1 MCRPVGTGAQHFMS
15 NLIGRSIGA
24 YRVEKKIGEGGN
36 SDVYLALDTV
46 NKQIVALKVLRLE
59 HHSDRKQVERFW
71 RGGHSARALQHPYI
85 VPVHDAGLAD
95 SRYYIA
101 MEYMEGRSIED
112 VLAEQNGPIAR
123 PLTLHYLEQIA
134 EAVDYAHS
142 RGVIHRDIKPSNI
155 LLSADRR
162 TAYLT
167 DFGIALLTGQETVTS
182 SGSFIGT
189 PEYISP
195 EQIKGYKA
203 DVRSDIYSLGV
214 TAYQMLSGKLPFDG
228 PPVTILYQHINT
240 PPPSIRRV
248 NGRLPTGIDRPIN
261 KSLAKKPER
270 RYQSAAAF
278 VRDLHGATAGRP
290 AGWRLWGG
298 LALVAILVVSLGFW
312 AAGGRNG
319 AISPTVVVTREVS
332 PAPGE
337 VVQPPVV
344 TSTPIPTVVPT
355 STTVAPATT
364 APTARPSR
372 TPPTSTETP
381 RPASATPAAGVLQ
394 LLVPADGAD
403 IRAAFGR
410 QTFRWSWDQ
419 PLADDQSFEL
429 RFFPEGSDDFLAPFG
444 WRKESRADDVDL
456 NNLPAGTYRW
466 RVLVVRGIDGI
477 LQEEIAVS
485 EPFILV
491 WGR

>member
-1 MCRPVGTGAQHFMS
+1 MS

-24 YRVEKKIGEGGN
+24 YRVERKIGEGGN
-36 SDVYLALDTV
+36 SDVYLAHDTG
-46 NKQIVALKVLRLE
+46 NNNQRVALKVLRLE
-59 HHSDRKQVERFW
+59 HQSDRKAVERFW
-71 RGGHSARALQHPYI
+71 RGGHSARALKHPYI

-123 PLTLHYLEQIA
+123 PLALHYLDQIA
-134 EAVDYAHS
+134 EAIDYAHS

-167 DFGIALLTGQETVTS
+167 DFGIAQLTGRETITS

-195 EQIKGYKA
+195 EQIKGHKA
-203 DVRSDIYSLGV
+203 DARSDIYSLGI

-228 PPVTILYQHINT
+228 PPVTILYQHVNT
-240 PPPSIRRV
+240 PPPAIRRV
-248 NGRLPTGIDRPIN
+248 NGRLPTGVTRPIN
-261 KSLAKKPER
+261 KVLAKEPDR
-270 RYQSAAAF
+270 RYPSAAAF
-278 VRDLHGATAGRP
+278 AHDLRRATDGRP
-290 AGWRLWGG
+290 AGWLLWGG
-298 LALVAILVVSLGFW
+298 LALAALLFLALGYW
-312 AAGGRNG
+312 ATNRNEG
-319 AISPTVVVTREVS
+319 AIAPTVIVTREVTAT
-332 PAPGE
+332 PVE
-337 VVQPPVV
+337 VGQPPVV
-344 TSTPIPTVVPT
+344 TSTPIPTVVLT
-355 STTVAPATT
+355 STPVAPKTVAPTDRPNRT
-364 APTARPSR
+364 PTASA
-372 TPPTSTETP
+372 ETP
-381 RPASATPAAGVLQ
+381 TPASATPVAGALQ
-394 LLVPADGAD
+394 LLAPADGAD

-410 QTFRWSWDQ
+410 QTFRWNWDQ
-419 PLADDQSFEL
+419 PLTDDQSFEL
-429 RFFPEGSDDFLAPFG
+429 RFFPEGGGDFLAPFG

-466 RVLVVRGIDGI
+466 QVVVVRGTDGI
-477 LQEEIAVS
+477 WQEDVALS
-485 EPFILV
+485 DAFTLV